1 MPLCLSAGAAVATL
15 AVNAFTLAWMHSI
28 EKTRWEEDWRIEDRQ
43 LRVVAARIAGSS
55 AGMEP
60 PADAI
65 LHDGTWHYRPAL
77 PPLPQV
83 LLSHSPYAGSYELCV
98 AGGCRPI
105 ADYLPGLPAQATLRL
120 AACAGE
126 KAVAT
131 GTPLPSTVGAGRRR

>member
-1 MPLCLSAGAAVATL
+1 MECALDAGTVVVAEI
-15 AVNAFTLAWMHSI
+15 A
-28 EKTRWEEDWRIEDRQ
+28 D
-43 LRVVAARIAGSS
+43 VVDDVLEVLLGDLGFGEHDFAARIAGSG